1 LLALVGVLGRAVGV
15 LPTEVTTQAARVV
28 AQLAGIAVLT
38 LPVTLWFAG
47 WEAGPGGAT
56 PGKRVLRL
64 GVVTTGGERLGLS
77 RSLLRTALKFTLVW
91 ELAHTAVWNMLAW
104 PGDGGSVVD
113 MVLLGVANAVIVVDL
128 VSLFVGTRRT
138 PYDRITAPWS
148 RPPDD
153 AVGVATQPSQPAKGR
168 PVSSIAAA
176 RGLTYLG
183 QDVLGHD
190 LGGGR
195 WPPTMTGPPS
205 RCFPFLMGG
214 PSSPRRLLPQRWP
227 PSTRGTIR
235 ETDPGHTNHT
245 QQLSAPPT
253 AAKATG
259 PDQPGHDLRL
269 EY

>member
-1 LLALVGVLGRAVGV
+1 VGGTRDEEDVIGSPPRTSPGWRRVEAFAVDYGVILAYLGLLALVGVLGRAVGV

-56 PGKRVLRL
+56 PGKRVLGL

-138 PYDRITAPWS
+138 PYDRITGTL
-148 RPPDD
+148 
-153 AVGVATQPSQPAKGR
+153 VT
-168 PVSSIAAA
+168 
-176 RGLTYLG
+176 T
-183 QDVLGHD
+183 
-190 LGGGR
+190 
-195 WPPTMTGPPS
+195 TG
-205 RCFPFLMGG
+205 
-214 PSSPRRLLPQRWP
+214 
-227 PSTRGTIR
+227 
-235 ETDPGHTNHT
+235 
-245 QQLSAPPT
+245 
-253 AAKATG
+253 
-259 PDQPGHDLRL
+259 
-269 EY
+269 